1 MNIKV
6 LITMLVLG
14 SSSVAMAHP
23 VSYSG
28 FEGAPVSIRDHRI
41 TPTFVPQWTTLGTEN
56 QIANG
61 AVKFRVNAWSSKF
74 SMLRLQTTA
83 GKSLINRVEIQFGN
97 GAKQVVALNQYLTA
111 SNPRITIDLDGDQ
124 ARSIRSVTV
133 IGKNARQS
141 AYSVLAI

>member
-1 MNIKV
+1 MNIKA

-23 VSYSG
+23 VSNMG
-28 FEGAPVSIRDHRI
+28 FEGGPVSIRDHRI

>member
-1 MNIKV
+1 MNIKA

-28 FEGAPVSIRDHRI
+28 FEGAPVVTRDHRNN
-41 TPTFVPQWTTLGTEN
+41 PPFVPQWTTLGTEN

-61 AVKFRVNAWSSKF
+61 AVKFRVNASTGKF

>member
-1 MNIKV
+1 MNIKA

-23 VSYSG
+23 VSNVG
-28 FEGAPVSIRDHRI
+28 FEGGPVSIRDHR
-41 TPTFVPQWTTLGTEN
+41 PTFVPQWTMLGTEN

-61 AVKFRVNAWSSKF
+61 AVKFRVNAATGKF

-97 GAKQVVALNQYLTA
+97 GARQVVALNQYLTA

-124 ARSIRSVTV
+124 
-133 IGKNARQS
+133 
-141 AYSVLAI
+141 